1 MSVKSY
7 SVLSKSDR
15 EKVYDF
21 YLRNSNKEM
30 TDKELETCYLS
41 EDFHYGQ
48 GVVVCFNDNNG
59 NVEGK
64 TSLILCEVGY
74 KNIGYIVE
82 TMVDNHIDNQ
92 MAVLTDMIKLI
103 RKLAID
109 KGLNRLLL
117 GTRLD
122 TIKTLIGHLGY
133 EMIYKGI
140 KMSLDDI
147 VIRYPLLDIIPLS
160 ERNKKQYIRIFNE
173 AFRDTPNGGTLK
185 AEEIEKYLT
194 EKEDDKYYYIVT
206 DGNIEIGF
214 LQLKLNK
221 GMGEFD
227 IGLLERAR
235 GQGMG
240 KRLLETAIATLV
252 KKGATEVTLTVISGN
267 EPAYDMYKKR
277 GFKIESFISDWYEID
292 FDEESL

>member
-7 SVLSKSDR
+7 SMLSASDR

-30 TDKELETCYLS
+30 TNKELETCYRS
-41 EDFHYGQ
+41 EDFHFGQ
-48 GVVVCFNDNNG
+48 GVLVYFNDNNG

-64 TSLILCEVGY
+64 ASLTLYEAGY
-74 KNIGYIVE
+74 KNVGYIVE

-92 MAVLTDMIKLI
+92 MLVLTDMIKSI
-103 RKLAID
+103 RTLAID

-122 TIKTLIGHLGY
+122 TIKTLIEDLGY
-133 EMIYKGI
+133 EMIYQGI

-147 VIRYPLLDIIPLS
+147 LIRYPLLDIIPLLQ
-160 ERNKKQYIRIFNE
+160 ENKNQYIRIFNE
-173 AFRDTPNGGTLK
+173 AFRDTPNAGTLK
-185 AEEIEKYLT
+185 AEEIERHLT

-206 DGNIEIGF
+206 DGNTEMGF
-214 LQLKLNK
+214 LQLKLNQ

-267 EPAYDMYKKR
+267 EPAYEMYKKR
-277 GFKIESFISDWYEID
+277 GFRIKSFISDWYEID
-292 FDEESL
+292 FDEESS